1 MTGFHPPKKSTVI
14 NDAIPKKYTY
24 SESMK
29 TPSENLSIPYDIQK
43 QVLTPLPANRMASYL
58 TLQLLRLRKRRIQ
71 LAVRKCTRPSPAPL
85 QSHLNSG
92 YQLAKR
98 CQLHSLRA
106 ESHKKSF
113 APPHASLLKGNI
125 YYSMPIPSYNTY
137 RRNTGNSNIIK

>member
-1 MTGFHPPKKSTVI
+1 
-14 NDAIPKKYTY
+14 
-24 SESMK
+24 MK
-29 TPSENLSIPYDIQK
+29 NAQRNLSIPYDIQK

-92 YQLAKR
+92 YQQNDANYTHYERNLIR
-98 CQLHSLRA
+98 NHLRRRT
-106 ESHKKSF
+106 H
-113 APPHASLLKGNI
+113 PLKGNI

>member
-1 MTGFHPPKKSTVI
+1 MTGFHPPKSTVI

-29 TPSENLSIPYDIQK
+29 TPSETLSIPYDIQK
-43 QVLTPLPANRMASYL
+43 QVLTPLLANRMAFYL
-58 TLQLLRLRKRRIQ
+58 TLQLAIKKRRSQ
-71 LAVRKCTRPSPAPL
+71 LAVRKCTKPSPAPL
-85 QSHLNSG
+85 QSHLNSD

-98 CQLHSLRA
+98 YQLHSLRA

-113 APPHASLLKGNI
+113 APPHAFLLKGNI

>member
-43 QVLTPLPANRMASYL
+43 QVLTPLLANRMASDL
-58 TLQLLRLRKRRIQ
+58 TLQLLQLRKRRSQ
-71 LAVRKCTRPSPAPL
+71 LAARKCTKPSPAPL

-92 YQLAKR
+92 YQPTTR
-98 CQLHSLRA
+98 YQLHSLRA

-113 APPHASLLKGNI
+113 APPHASLLKGI
-125 YYSMPIPSYNTY
+125 FIIRCPSPVTTPIVVIPETA
-137 RRNTGNSNIIK
+137 I